1 MLKKDIRAQKNELR
15 AKMKC
20 FRRDM
25 PQAVKEKKDAAIR
38 RGVQSLGQYQI
49 CQTLLTF
56 VSTEIEVDTR
66 VLIEQALRDGKRVA
80 VPYCIEGTRQMDFYY
95 IRSMAD
101 LVPRTFGVLEPLPEQ
116 CQKWTGAPNSICLV
130 PGLAFDRHGF
140 RLGYGKGY
148 YDRFLAHYR
157 SGAVLLCREKLIR
170 EEIPLEPH
178 DYPIPWVLTERGLYE
193 DGIPARLE

>member
-1 MLKKDIRAQKNELR
+1 
-15 AKMKC
+15 MKC

-116 CQKWTGAPNSICLV
+116 
-130 PGLAFDRHGF
+130 
-140 RLGYGKGY
+140 
-148 YDRFLAHYR
+148 
-157 SGAVLLCREKLIR
+157 
-170 EEIPLEPH
+170 
-178 DYPIPWVLTERGLYE
+178 
-193 DGIPARLE
+193 